1 MPSAFSPMSFLSSA
15 CHHGLKTAP
24 GGESF
29 SSVRKLPIAWT
40 DISQA
45 PISKPQGSS
54 DHQAPKRNARNLSI
68 GAWNFSGVWDL
79 GFTLLHAFVSLRRRD
94 DRPRHRSGITA
105 SVESRFVRTV
115 HSRRA
120 RIC

>member
-45 PISKPQGSS
+45 PITKPQRSS

-68 GAWNFSGVWDL
+68 GAWNFLVLGVWDL
-79 GFTLLHAFVSLRRRD
+79 GFKLLYAFVYLWRRH
-94 DRPRHRSGITA
+94 DRSWYRSY
-105 SVESRFVRTV
+105 
-115 HSRRA
+115 
-120 RIC
+120 